1 MLTVQST
8 TGLQEHWEQLGTQ
21 WRTNPTQFV
30 QQALN
35 VTPEKWQAEALTA
48 LCTEDRI
55 ACRSGHGVGKS
66 AFAAWTILWWMY
78 TKCPSKVAVT
88 APTSHQLQDIL
99 WSELA
104 TWHRKM
110 PDFLQDLFEL
120 TATRFYLKEK
130 PDLAFS
136 VPRVSRPEKPE
147 AFQGFHSE
155 NMLFIIDEASGVDE
169 VIFEVGQGAMSTKG
183 AKTLM
188 VGNPTRTDGYFFD
201 AFHSQRANWWTKRI
215 SCADSTRVDPKFI
228 EEMAS
233 KYGTD
238 SAIFA
243 VRVLG
248 DFPEQSDDAIISLA
262 LCESAIRRDVEPL
275 EGFPT
280 WGLDVAR
287 FGDDATALAKR
298 QRNVMLEPVKSWR
311 NKSVTQVA
319 GLVIDEYL
327 QTPTSQRPA
336 KILIDSIGIGSG
348 VVDILQDE
356 DLPAI
361 GINVA
366 ESPSVRAR
374 FMRLRDELWF
384 RGREW
389 LEALDCKMID
399 DPDLIGEL
407 TAPRY
412 AMTASG
418 KIQVEPKDKTKQRLG
433 GSPDLADA
441 FLLTFA
447 SPDHRHAEDHFYEPE
462 YFEDS

>member
-1 MLTVQST
+1 
-8 TGLQEHWEQLGTQ
+8 
-21 WRTNPTQFV
+21 
-30 QQALN
+30 

-48 LCTEDRI
+48 LCTEDRLAI
-55 ACRSGHGVGKS
+55 RSGHGVGKS
-66 AFAAWTILWWMY
+66 AFAAWSILWWLY
-78 TKCPSKVAVT
+78 TRSPSKCAVT
-88 APTSHQLQDIL
+88 APTAHQLQDIL
-99 WSELA
+99 WAELA

-110 PDFLQDLFEL
+110 PTELKDLFEL
-120 TATRFYLKEK
+120 TATRFYLKSK
-130 PDLAFS
+130 PDNAFAVARTATS
-136 VPRVSRPEKPE
+136 GE
-147 AFQGFHSE
+147 AFQGFHSD
-155 NMLFIIDEASGVDE
+155 NMLFVVDEASGVE
-169 VIFEVGQGAMSTKG
+169 EIIYEVGQGAMSTKG
-183 AKTLM
+183 AVSLM
-188 VGNPTRTDGYFFD
+188 LGNPTRTSGYFYE
-201 AFHSQRANWWTKRI
+201 AFHSRRASWWTKRV
-215 SCADSTRVDPKFI
+215 SCADSTRVDPSFI
-228 EEMAS
+228 EEMKG
-233 KYGTD
+233 KYGVD
-238 SAIFA
+238 SAIYA

-248 DFPEQSDDAIISLA
+248 DFPEQSDDAIIALS

-275 EGFPT
+275 EGQPT

-319 GLVIDEYL
+319 GIVIDEYL
-327 QTPTSQRPA
+327 QTPSSERPA
-336 KILIDSIGIGSG
+336 KILIDSIGVGSG

-374 FMRLRDELWF
+374 YMRLRDELWF
-384 RGREW
+384 KGREW
-389 LEALDCKMID
+389 LEARDCKMID

-447 SPDHRHAEDHFYEPE
+447 SPDHRMSEDHYYETD
-462 YFEDS
+462 YYEDS

>member
-1 MLTVQST
+1 MNGSQH
-8 TGLQEHWEQLGTQ
+8 QWQALGKAWQ
-21 WRTNPTQFV
+21 TNPAMFV
-30 QQALN
+30 QQALGA
-35 VTPEKWQAEALTA
+35 TPEIWQQEALQS
-48 LCTEDRI
+48 LCTDDRI
-55 ACRSGHGVGKS
+55 AVRSGHGVGKS
-66 AFAAWTILWWMY
+66 AFSAWAILWWMY
-78 TKCPSKVAVT
+78 TKSPAKVAVT

-110 PDFLQDLFEL
+110 PKELQELFEL
-120 TATRFYLKEK
+120 TATRFYLKAQ
-130 PDLAFS
+130 PDTSFS

-147 AFQGFHSE
+147 AFQGFHSD
-155 NMLFIIDEASGVDE
+155 NMLFIIDEASGVDD

-188 VGNPTRTDGYFFD
+188 VGNPTRTSGYFYD
-201 AFHSQRANWWTKRI
+201 AFNSHRSKWWTKRV
-215 SCADSTRVDPKFI
+215 SCEDSTRVDPSFI
-228 EEMAS
+228 DEMAY
-233 KYGTD
+233 KYGVD
-238 SAIFA
+238 SAIYA

-248 DFPEQSDDAIISLA
+248 DFPEQSDDAIISLS
-262 LCESAIRRDVEPL
+262 LCEAAIRRDVDVL
-275 EGFPT
+275 EGQPT
-280 WGLDVAR
+280 WGVDVAR

-298 QRNVMLEPVKSWR
+298 KRNTLLEPVKSWR

-319 GLVIDEYL
+319 GIIIDEYL
-327 QTPTSQRPA
+327 QTAISERPN
-336 KILIDSIGIGSG
+336 KICVDSIGIGAG

-356 DLPAI
+356 DLPAV

-374 FMRLRDELWF
+374 YMRLRDELWF

-389 LEALDCKMID
+389 LESRDCKMPD
-399 DPDLIGEL
+399 DGDLIGEL
-407 TAPRY
+407 TAPKY
-412 AMTASG
+412 QMTASG
-418 KIQVEPKDKTKQRLG
+418 KIQVEPKDKTKQRIG

-447 SPDHRHAEDHFYEPE
+447 SPDHRPSEEQFYETD

>member
-1 MLTVQST
+1 
-8 TGLQEHWEQLGTQ
+8 
-21 WRTNPTQFV
+21 
-30 QQALN
+30 
-35 VTPEKWQAEALTA
+35 
-48 LCTEDRI
+48 
-55 ACRSGHGVGKS
+55 
-66 AFAAWTILWWMY
+66 MY
-78 TKCPSKVAVT
+78 TKSPSKIAVT

-110 PDFLQDLFEL
+110 PKELQDLFEL
-120 TATRFYLKEK
+120 TATRFYLKGQ
-130 PDLAFS
+130 PDTAFA

-147 AFQGFHSE
+147 AFQGFHSD
-155 NMLFIIDEASGVDE
+155 NMLFIVDEASGVDE

-188 VGNPTRTDGYFFD
+188 VGNPTRTNGYFFD
-201 AFHSQRANWWTKRI
+201 AFNQQRSNWWTKRV
-215 SCADSTRVDPKFI
+215 SCEESTRVDPSFI
-228 EEMAS
+228 KEMAS
-233 KYGTD
+233 KYGAD
-238 SAIFA
+238 SAIYA

-248 DFPEQSDDAIISLA
+248 DFPEQSDDAIISLS
-262 LCESAIRRDVEPL
+262 LCEAAIRRDVEPL
-275 EGFPT
+275 MGQPT

-287 FGDDATALAKR
+287 FGDDQTALAKR

-319 GLVIDEYL
+319 GIVIDEYL
-327 QTPTSQRPA
+327 QTPSSERPA
-336 KILIDSIGIGSG
+336 KILIDSIGVGSG

-374 FMRLRDELWF
+374 YMRLRDELWF
-384 RGREW
+384 KGREW
-389 LEALDCKMID
+389 LEARDCKMVD

-447 SPDHRHAEDHFYEPE
+447 SPDHRVSEDHYYETD
-462 YFEDS
+462 YYEDS

>member
-1 MLTVQST
+1 
-8 TGLQEHWEQLGTQ
+8 
-21 WRTNPTQFV
+21 
-30 QQALN
+30 
-35 VTPEKWQAEALTA
+35 
-48 LCTEDRI
+48 
-55 ACRSGHGVGKS
+55 
-66 AFAAWTILWWMY
+66 MY

-99 WSELA
+99 WAELA
-104 TWHRKM
+104 TWHRQM

-130 PDLAFS
+130 PDLAFA

-215 SCADSTRVDPKFI
+215 SCAESTRVDPKFI
-228 EEMAS
+228 EEMKS
-233 KYGTD
+233 KYGAD

-275 EGFPT
+275 EGLPT
-280 WGLDVAR
+280 WGLAVAR

-319 GLVIDEYL
+319 GIVIDEYL

-348 VVDILQDE
+348 VVDILQE
-356 DLPAI
+356 ENLPAI

-366 ESPSVRAR
+366 ESPSVKAR

-389 LEALDCKMID
+389 LEALDCKMTD
-399 DPDLIGEL
+399 DADLIGEL